1 MLVGIY
7 KITNRLN
14 NKVYIGKSSDLLNA
28 WNEHKTLNNAKNL
41 SVERD
46 IALYGDDAF
55 DFSILEE
62 CTPSTLGEREIFY
75 IKLYDTANNGYNS
88 KKIKH
93 EFFSKP
99 IKDGTVPKKL
109 HPNVGIGLKKHIERM
124 KNDSEYRAQMVQ
136 KYKNNRP
143 NAISIDMLDKVSGE
157 LVLSFPKIMDGAS
170 WIRENTSYIK
180 ADYATINKV
189 CKGQCKSAYGYKW
202 RYTRDR

>member
-1 MLVGIY
+1 MVGIY

-14 NKVYIGKSSDLLNA
+14 NKVYIGRSSDLLNV
-28 WNEHKTLNNAKNL
+28 WNEHKTLKRAKSL
-41 SVERD
+41 PIERD

-62 CTPSTLGEREIFY
+62 CESDALATRENFY
-75 IKLYDTANNGYNS
+75 VKLYGTASDGYNS
-88 KKIKH
+88 KKMKH

-99 IKDGTVPKKL
+99 LKNESAPRTL
-109 HPNVGIGLKKHIERM
+109 HPNVGIGLKRHIEKM
-124 KNDSEYRAQMVQ
+124 KTDPAYREQMVQ

-143 NAISIDMLDKVSGE
+143 NSIPIDMIDKVTGE
-157 LVLSFPKIMDGAS
+157 VIMTFPKIMDGAA
-170 WIRENTSYIK
+170 WIRENTSYVK

-189 CKGQCKSAYGYKW
+189 CKGQCKTAYGYKW